1 MESIEVGR
9 LAKADMGVGLLP
21 FVYVACAL
29 AVATCCTDAR
39 VAGALGWQR
48 GWWHEAVALFSVM
61 SGIISTVKTIAVEA
75 LDGAARLNTAYPVS
89 DQYTDL
95 VVLSVLDEV
104 PVQEQIVVAPEDSTE
119 RPSQQQFTGN
129 SYDRPALL
137 QVANSTVKPL
147 GEDQLEL
154 QKSDDC
160 VFATGHGKKA
170 CLPPSDKQTPSKTAG
185 PANATRKWCDP
196 CTLLKTLPGE
206 NGRSRRNAAYGC
218 PGCAELRGEAGPRG
232 KRQAGHSSTPNG
244 HGNSP
249 AAQARP
255 KPGNSRPTPK
265 KPLPLSSTWQRQNPG
280 ETAQSVRRK
289 QWKLAVPSKKRQEQN
304 RGFDPGTESDDLDS
318 PPKPNID
325 NPHVDIFGRPKAHSE
340 SISVPSPSSG
350 GPSDP
355 NAIQRNA
362 SFPPSFTYPDPMEF
376 SSLSSHFDDATGGTE
391 LSIDFE
397 TLSPVDFESTGG
409 PSSWNMAPVNARFSN
424 NSGASSPAPFDF
436 SGMPGPSNPAPAA
449 PPVFQHHPGLHPW
462 SIDPLLSGAPQQ
474 SRASPGPAS
483 SVPSATVNNQ
493 NNGGPGAEGG
503 EDMLDQYINWVDQ
516 DIN

>member
-1 MESIEVGR
+1 M
-9 LAKADMGVGLLP
+9 APQKQQKAP
-21 FVYVACAL
+21 
-29 AVATCCTDAR
+29 R
-39 VAGALGWQR
+39 
-48 GWWHEAVALFSVM
+48 
-61 SGIISTVKTIAVEA
+61 
-75 LDGAARLNTAYPVS
+75 
-89 DQYTDL
+89 
-95 VVLSVLDEV
+95 DEV